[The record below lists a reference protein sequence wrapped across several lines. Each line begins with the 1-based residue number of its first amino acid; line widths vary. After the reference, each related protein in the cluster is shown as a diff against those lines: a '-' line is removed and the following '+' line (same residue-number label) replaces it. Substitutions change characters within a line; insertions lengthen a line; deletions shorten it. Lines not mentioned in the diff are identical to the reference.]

1 MKKINRISAWRP
13 AIVASLLAVSCT
25 ATWAARSF
33 TPQAGTWVISE
44 ELDGKPGRGLAID
57 VQGNAFF
64 MQVFGYEKNGDAT
77 FYMAT
82 GQLDGDSITVPLMQ
96 YQGGR
101 SFGSDA
107 RDAQELGSPG
117 DVTVSFANGLQGT
130 VQFPGEPARAI
141 QRFEMRSEDYLSRYW
156 EKGKTRYFQS
166 TMLDASQNPQWFA
179 GISVGKLT
187 QDKQWKV
194 WVSELRDYPGQ
205 TLDCTQVTGKDEYHC
220 ASTETQAPYDP
231 HPFVQSMR
239 LRIANVDLVG
249 VAEVISQ
256 GVKQT
261 YSLNGA
267 AVGGDDRT
275 GIAAC
280 PSWQDIYVGDISGC
294 SAKQTPSSGTWLV
307 RDEVTFKPG
316 RGIAIDVQNG
326 MALAQVFNYL
336 PNGDA
341 TFHMGSGEFQGG
353 KTSFGLNRYRGG
365 RPLGGPS
372 ASAELAQAVGD
383 LTLDFV
389 VLESTAQSS
398 SRIEGGIAFP
408 DEVRKPMLRMAM
420 EPGVLDARSLLGQW
434 WLRFDAESGN
444 QRVIEAITLSRVEGK
459 YTLSADGAVR
469 CWRSNPQFL
478 PQGVCVWNRG
488 GKVYRASLFQQAGN
502 RGSYALQVRDRHGN
516 LMGLGD
522 VPLE

>member
-1 MKKINRISAWRP
+1 MKKAYRIPALRP
-13 AIVASLLAVSCT
+13 AILASVLAVSCT

-33 TPQAGTWVISE
+33 TPQAGTWAITE

-57 VQGNAFF
+57 VQGNTFF
-64 MQVFGYEKNGDAT
+64 MQVFGYEQNGDAT

-117 DVTVSFANGLQGT
+117 NVTVSFSNGLQGT

-156 EKGKTRYFQS
+156 EKGKTRYFLS
-166 TMLDASQNPQWFA
+166 TMLDASENPHWFA

-187 QDKQWKV
+187 EDKQWKV

-220 ASTETQAPYDP
+220 TSTETQTPNDP
-231 HPFVQSMR
+231 FPFVQSMR

-267 AVGGDDRT
+267 AVGGDDRG

-280 PSWQDIYVGDISGC
+280 ANWQDLYVGDISGC
-294 SAKQTPSSGTWLV
+294 SATLTPSSGTWLV

-336 PNGDA
+336 PNGDP
-341 TFHMGSGEFQGG
+341 TFHMGSGEYQRG

-372 ASAELAQAVGD
+372 AIAELAQAVGD

-389 VLESTAQSS
+389 VLEPTAQSS

-420 EPGVLDARSLLGQW
+420 EPGLLDAQSLLGQW

-444 QRVIEAITLSRVEGK
+444 QRVIEAVTLSRVEGK
-459 YTLSADGAVR
+459 DALSADGTVR
-469 CWRSNPQFL
+469 CSRPNPRFL
-478 PQGVCVWNRG
+478 PQGVCVSNRD
-488 GKVYRASLFQQAGN
+488 GKVYRASLFQQVGN

-516 LMGLGD
+516 LLGLGD